1 MTGIVQRKSDHIDIV
16 LNEDVSMSTPTG
28 FGDYRFVHQAL
39 PEIAFDD
46 ITTDTEFLGHAL
58 GAPLLIS
65 SMTGGNEEAGKIN
78 RNLAEAAA
86 ELRIPMAVG
95 SQRVLIERPEA
106 LESFRAA
113 REAASGV
120 PLFGNIGAV
129 QLNKGVTADD
139 IQRTIDLLGADG
151 IFLHLNPL
159 QEIVQAGGDT
169 DFSDLLHK
177 IELLVDRLSC
187 PVLIKEV
194 GCGVDPALAV
204 RLAEVGVAAVDVSGA
219 GGTSWASI
227 EARRA
232 TDERQ
237 RRLGEVFNDWGI
249 PTVECLTGA
258 RVAAPELP
266 LIASGGVKTGLDV
279 AKAVTLGAD
288 LTGFAMPLLKP
299 ASISAD
305 AVVEHLEQILYE
317 LRATMFLTGAD
328 SLASLKAN
336 RHRLLP

>member
-16 LNEDVSMSTPTG
+16 LNEDVSMSTATG
-28 FGDYRFVHQAL
+28 FGGYRFVHQAL
-39 PEIAFDD
+39 PETTFDD
-46 ITTDTEFLGHAL
+46 VTTETSFLGHAL

-65 SMTGGNEEAGKIN
+65 SMTGGNAEAGVIN

-86 ELRIPMAVG
+86 QLRIPMSVG
-95 SQRVLIERPEA
+95 SQRVLIEQPEA

-113 REAASGV
+113 RDAASGV

-129 QLNKGVTADD
+129 QLNKGVSAEDV
-139 IQRTIDLLGADG
+139 QRTIDLLDADG

-169 DFSDLLHK
+169 DFSGLLYK
-177 IELLVDRLSC
+177 IELLVDRLDC

-194 GCGVDPALAV
+194 GCGIDPVLAV
-204 RLAEVGVAAVDVSGA
+204 QLAEAGVAAVDVSGA

-227 EARRA
+227 ESRRA
-232 TDERQ
+232 TDGRQ
-237 RRLGEVFNDWGI
+237 RRLGEVFSDWGI

-258 RVAAPELP
+258 HSAIPELP
-266 LIASGGVKTGLDV
+266 LIASGGIKTGLDV
-279 AKAVTLGAD
+279 AKALVLGAD
-288 LTGFAMPLLKP
+288 LAGFAMPLLKP
-299 ASISAD
+299 ATISAE
-305 AVVEHLEQILYE
+305 AVVEHLEQVLYE
-317 LRATMFLTGAD
+317 LRAAMFLTGAD
-328 SLASLKAN
+328 SLVALKAN